1 MRYIGI
7 VLLVVMASVSVFAQ
21 ATDKVEIPR
30 TLSAGT
36 LMSARTAA
44 TTYDDTTQAVSV
56 RGYDKVIL
64 TLQVAANDT
73 ANLLVQVQ
81 PSFDGVTFDATF
93 DTIDSLVNTT
103 SAVLPQQGFEL
114 PDKYLGFQAV
124 RFRVK
129 GQAWGLYAGSPVAT
143 VTTRIIRKSGKQ

>member
-1 MRYIGI
+1 MKK
-7 VLLVVMASVSVFAQ
+7 LLVLFLVFSSLAFSQ
-21 ATDKVEIPR
+21 SKDKVEIPR
-30 TLSAGT
+30 LLSAGT
-36 LMSARTAA
+36 SMSARTAA
-44 TTYDDTTQAVSV
+44 TTLDDTTQAISV

-64 TLQVAANDT
+64 TIQVAANDT

-143 VTTRIIRKSGKQ
+143 VTTRIIRKLGVH

>member
-1 MRYIGI
+1 MKK
-7 VLLVVMASVSVFAQ
+7 LLVLFLVFSSLALSQ
-21 ATDKVEIPR
+21 SKDKVEIPR
-30 TLSAGT
+30 LLSAGT
-36 LMSARTAA
+36 SMSARTAA
-44 TTYDDTTQAVSV
+44 TTLDDTTQAISV

-64 TLQVAANDT
+64 TIQVAANDT

-143 VTTRIIRKSGKQ
+143 VTTRIIRKLGVH

>member
-1 MRYIGI
+1 MKK
-7 VLLVVMASVSVFAQ
+7 LLVLFLVFSSFAFSQ
-21 ATDKVEIPR
+21 STDKVEIPR
-30 TLSAGT
+30 TLFAGT

-81 PSFDGVTFDATF
+81 PSFNGVTFDAAF

-124 RFRVK
+124 RFRVT